1 MKAFP
6 FIIESEKVAE
16 PGMDLRDYF
25 ACHAMQG
32 YCSNS
37 EHIRNCTIQ
46 MTAESAYEV
55 ADAMLEARNV
65 NK

>member
-25 ACHAMQG
+25 ACHAMQAFIVKG
-32 YCSNS
+32 V
-37 EHIRNCTIQ
+37 IP
-46 MTAESAYEV
+46 AEGLNKKEALVNMAYEA
-55 ADAMLEARNV
+55 ADAMMIERQ
-65 NK
+65 K